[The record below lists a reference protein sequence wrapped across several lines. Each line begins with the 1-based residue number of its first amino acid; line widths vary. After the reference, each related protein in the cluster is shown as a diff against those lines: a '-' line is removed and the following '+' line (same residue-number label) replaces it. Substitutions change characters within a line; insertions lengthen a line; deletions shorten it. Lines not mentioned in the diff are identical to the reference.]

1 MSNRYSELLKAA
13 GVISGI
19 KRGWLD
25 ATPSQRLTIGL
36 GGSGGVMSMA
46 NLANNA
52 TNTIQTKHKHDLD
65 EKSLRALQSINRKL
79 SETKLVMGGANE

>member
-13 GVISGI
+13 GLLSGV
-19 KRGWLD
+19 KRGWQD
-25 ATPSQRLTIGL
+25 ATPSQRLTIGI
-36 GGSGGVMSMA
+36 GGSGGVMSIA

-52 TNTIQTKHKHDLD
+52 TNTLQARRKNDLD

-79 SETKLVMGGANE
+79 SETALVVGGAK

>member
-13 GVISGI
+13 GLFSGVR
-19 KRGWLD
+19 RGWQD
-25 ATPSQRLTIGL
+25 ATPAQRLTIGI
-36 GGSGGVMSMA
+36 GGTGGVMSVA

-52 TNTIQTKHKHDLD
+52 TNTLQAKRKQDLD

-79 SETKLVMGGANE
+79 SETALAVGGAK